1 MELHIEDRKSLILSA
16 YGKIPC
22 DLAVTNVQL
31 LNVFSGEVY
40 PATVYIK
47 GKFIA
52 YIDTDNKPITKDNAL
67 KVLDGK
73 QSFMI
78 PGLIDTHEHIE
89 SSMLTP
95 RNFAASLIV
104 HGTTTVVTDPHEIAN
119 VYGLDG
125 IRYMHDAATDLPM
138 RQFIDIPSCVPAV
151 PQMEC
156 AGANLTFEDILEVIN
171 LPRVIG
177 LGEVMDFVSVA
188 TAQDRIMNII
198 DTAKQHHLYIQG
210 HAPFLSGRM
219 LSAYICAGP
228 KTCHESRSSE
238 EAKEKIR
245 NGMYVDARESSIS
258 KNVKTV
264 WDGVK
269 HMKFHDQLTLCT
281 DDKEVDDILY
291 KGHMNDVVRS
301 AIQAGMDPILA
312 IRCATLHAAREIHI
326 ENLGAIAPGYIA
338 DFLLVDS
345 LENVKPNH
353 VFYEGK
359 LVAKDGKL
367 CKAIEPK
374 SYELEQKNSVYI
386 DYVKKED
393 LYLKAPIKQGKVMV
407 HAMKYKTLTSSSTEC
422 IQLEVQVK
430 NGYVILD
437 DPDLKFVAVIHR
449 HNKLQRMSLGIV
461 KGFGTTKGA
470 LASTVSHDSH
480 NVTIVYDNVEDAWI
494 ALQELGACKGGMS
507 AVYAQKVLH
516 TLALP
521 LAGLMSLKPAEELSE
536 DVKKMKLAN
545 YELGLK
551 HMENPLLRIVT
562 LALPVIPEIKMS
574 DTGYVDVFQ
583 RKHIPLFLNVEKK
596 TKTV

>member
-1 MELHIEDRKSLILSA
+1 MCMELHIEDKKSLILAA

-22 DLAVTNVQL
+22 DLAVTNIQL

-52 YIDTDNKPITKDNAL
+52 HVDIHNEPITKDKAL
-67 KVLDGK
+67 KVLDGN
-73 QSFMI
+73 QSFLI
-78 PGLIDTHEHIE
+78 PGLIDAHEHIE
-89 SSMLTP
+89 SSMMTP
-95 RNFAASLIV
+95 RNFAASVIV

-125 IRYMHDAATDLPM
+125 VRYMHDAASDVPM

-156 AGANLTFEDILEVIN
+156 AGADFTFEDILEVVD

-188 TAQDRIMNII
+188 SAQDRMMNMI
-198 DTAKQHHLYIQG
+198 DTAKQHDLYIQG
-210 HAPFLSGRM
+210 HAPFVSGRM

-238 EAKEKIR
+238 EAKEKLR

-258 KNVKTV
+258 KNVKAV

-281 DDKEVDDILY
+281 DDKEADDILH

-312 IRCATLHAAREIHI
+312 IRCATLHTAREIHA

-345 LENVKPNH
+345 LENIKPSH
-353 VFYEGK
+353 VFFEGE

-367 CKAIEPK
+367 CKEIEK
-374 SYELEQKNSVYI
+374 KVYDLEQQNSVHI

-393 LYLKAPIKQGKVMV
+393 LYVKAPIHEGKVMV
-407 HAMKYKTLTSSSTEC
+407 NVMKYKTLTLSSTEC
-422 IQLEVQVK
+422 IQIELQVK
-430 NGYVILD
+430 NGHIILD

-449 HNKLQRMSLGIV
+449 HNKIQRMSLGIV
-461 KGFGTTKGA
+461 KGFGTVKGA

-480 NVTIVYDNVEDAWI
+480 NVTVVYDNVEDAWI
-494 ALQELGACKGGMS
+494 ALQELVSCKGGMS
-507 AVYAQKVLH
+507 AVLDQKVLH

-521 LAGLMSLKPAEELSE
+521 LAGLMSLKSAEALSE
-536 DVKKMKLAN
+536 DAKKMKEAN
-545 YELGLK
+545 RKLGLTQ
-551 HMENPLLRIVT
+551 MENPLLRIVT
-562 LALPVIPEIKMS
+562 LALPVVPEIKMS
-574 DTGYVDVFQ
+574 DTGYVDVFK
-583 RKHIPLFLNVEKK
+583 REHIPLFVNI
-596 TKTV
+596 

>member
-1 MELHIEDRKSLILSA
+1 MELHIEDKKSLILAA

-22 DLAVTNVQL
+22 DLAVTNIRL

-52 YIDTDNKPITKDNAL
+52 HIDVQNEPITKDKAL
-67 KVLDGK
+67 KVLDGN

-78 PGLIDTHEHIE
+78 PGLIDAHEHIE
-89 SSMLTP
+89 SSMMTP
-95 RNFAASLIV
+95 RNFAASVIV

-125 IRYMHDAATDLPM
+125 VRYMHDAASDVPM

-156 AGANLTFEDILEVIN
+156 AGANFTYEDILEVVD

-188 TAQDRIMNII
+188 SAQDRMMNII
-198 DTAKQHHLYIQG
+198 DTAKQHDLYIQG
-210 HAPFLSGRM
+210 HAPFVSGRM

-238 EAKEKIR
+238 EAKEKLR

-258 KNVKTV
+258 KNVEAV
-264 WDGVK
+264 WNGVK

-281 DDKEVDDILY
+281 DDKEADDILH

-301 AIQAGMDPILA
+301 AIKAGMDPILA
-312 IRCATLHAAREIHI
+312 IRCATLHTAREIHM

-345 LENVKPNH
+345 LENVKPSH
-353 VFYEGK
+353 VFFEGE
-359 LVAKDGKL
+359 LVVKDGKL
-367 CKAIEPK
+367 CKEIEEK
-374 SYELEQKNSVYI
+374 VYDLEQQNSVHI

-393 LYLKAPIKQGKVMV
+393 LYVKAPIQEGKVMV
-407 HAMKYKTLTSSSTEC
+407 NVMKYKTLTLSSTEC
-422 IQLEVQVK
+422 IQLELPVK
-430 NGYVILD
+430 NGHIILD
-437 DPDLKFVAVIHR
+437 DSDLKFVAVIHR
-449 HNKLQRMSLGIV
+449 HNKIQRMSLGIV

-480 NVTIVYDNVEDAWI
+480 NVTVVYDNVEDAWLT
-494 ALQELGACKGGMS
+494 LQELVSCKGGMS
-507 AVYAQKVLH
+507 AVLDQKVLH

-521 LAGLMSLKPAEELSE
+521 LAGLMSLKPAEALSE
-536 DVKKMKLAN
+536 DAKKMKEAN
-545 YELGLK
+545 RKLGLTQ
-551 HMENPLLRIVT
+551 MENPLLRIVT
-562 LALPVIPEIKMS
+562 LALPVVPEIKMS
-574 DTGYVDVFQ
+574 DTGYVDVFK
-583 RKHIPLFLNVEKK
+583 REHIPLFVNV
-596 TKTV
+596 